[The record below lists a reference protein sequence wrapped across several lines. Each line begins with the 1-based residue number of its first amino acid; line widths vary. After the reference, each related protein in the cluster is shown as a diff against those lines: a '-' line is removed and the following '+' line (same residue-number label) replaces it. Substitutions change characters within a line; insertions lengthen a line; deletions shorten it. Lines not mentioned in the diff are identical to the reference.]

1 MLFPKKKVEDLSKN
15 DSEINLGVQA
25 GKVYGKSWV
34 QWEADFQDSAGDLW
48 NEGLYE
54 TGELALQ
61 AWLLESFLAEVK
73 RQVHI
78 VVWNCWNYWYDNIL
92 VVDATGV

>member
-34 QWEADFQDSAGDLW
+34 QWEADFQDSAGDL
-48 NEGLYE
+48 
-54 TGELALQ
+54 
-61 AWLLESFLAEVK
+61 
-73 RQVHI
+73 
-78 VVWNCWNYWYDNIL
+78 
-92 VVDATGV
+92 